1 MKILSAYYAA
11 EKSGNKFLE
20 NSVTAIAKNGDANR
34 EVGFMTGK
42 PFLEDTGFA
51 EFNRPKNGSD
61 KVGIEMILAGLIT
74 IEEGILQGNEIRLVL
89 KYSKSIFGA
98 LHPTNIKAVSNI

>member
-1 MKILSAYYAA
+1 M
-11 EKSGNKFLE
+11 
-20 NSVTAIAKNGDANR
+20 TAIAKNGDANR

-61 KVGIEMILAGLIT
+61 KVGIEMVSNTGQALT
-74 IEEGILQGNEIRLVL
+74 FLVL
-89 KYSKSIFGA
+89 FFFNFFA
-98 LHPTNIKAVSNI
+98 LFCLIAYFFVQQNIRRDEANVT